1 MGLSQ
6 PILDRKAAQYADFAC
21 KCKHSAARQ
30 RRPFRGPSAL
40 YLGFGKRVLDT
51 AAALAGLAIMSPL
64 LLLCGAVIWL
74 DSRGP
79 TFYRQERVGQCGRP
93 FRIIKLRTMIVGAD
107 RQGSKLTASTD
118 RRITRVG
125 SLLRRTKLDEIPQ
138 LLNVLKGEMSLV
150 GPRPEVRE
158 YTARYAPEERRV
170 LDLKPGITGLAS
182 LAYVDEERLLAAC
195 PEQEK
200 EQFYV
205 NTMMRRKLQVE
216 LTYRSKV
223 SLFED
228 LKIIALTIRTVLLPR
243 ADDASPIPATPSS
256 VKAAV

>member
-1 MGLSQ
+1 
-6 PILDRKAAQYADFAC
+6 
-21 KCKHSAARQ
+21 
-30 RRPFRGPSAL
+30 
-40 YLGFGKRVLDT
+40 
-51 AAALAGLAIMSPL
+51 
-64 LLLCGAVIWL
+64 
-74 DSRGP
+74 
-79 TFYRQERVGQCGRP
+79 
-93 FRIIKLRTMIVGAD
+93 MIVGAD

>member
-1 MGLSQ
+1 
-6 PILDRKAAQYADFAC
+6 
-21 KCKHSAARQ
+21 
-30 RRPFRGPSAL
+30 
-40 YLGFGKRVLDT
+40 
-51 AAALAGLAIMSPL
+51 
-64 LLLCGAVIWL
+64 
-74 DSRGP
+74 
-79 TFYRQERVGQCGRP
+79 
-93 FRIIKLRTMIVGAD
+93 
-107 RQGSKLTASTD
+107 
-118 RRITRVG
+118 VG